1 MGFDSMI
8 RYIKEKG
15 LNIIEVMQGKQ
26 NAQQLAYVRQLQREI
41 NNDEKLFL
49 PLQQL
54 QFTVF
59 DIETTGFYPEQGDQ
73 IISLGA
79 LKVREGK
86 IFEDTQFY
94 SLIYT
99 NQDIPPEIEQL
110 TGIRKS
116 DLTTAPSLSE
126 VIYQFY
132 QFVKDDPLIAHH
144 SYHEKNFLQHVN
156 WKLYRSSFNHR
167 LIDTSFLLQIA
178 EPTIR
183 IVKLEEWCNY
193 AGIPVENR
201 HHALGDAILTA
212 QLWCKY
218 IEKVQKLGVI
228 SLMDLYEEVAKR
240 KK

>member
-15 LNIIEVMQGKQ
+15 LNIIEVMQGRQ

-99 NQDIPPEIEQL
+99 NQDIPPEI
-110 TGIRKS
+110 
-116 DLTTAPSLSE
+116 
-126 VIYQFY
+126 
-132 QFVKDDPLIAHH
+132 
-144 SYHEKNFLQHVN
+144 
-156 WKLYRSSFNHR
+156 
-167 LIDTSFLLQIA
+167 
-178 EPTIR
+178 
-183 IVKLEEWCNY
+183 
-193 AGIPVENR
+193 
-201 HHALGDAILTA
+201 
-212 QLWCKY
+212 
-218 IEKVQKLGVI
+218 
-228 SLMDLYEEVAKR
+228 
-240 KK
+240 